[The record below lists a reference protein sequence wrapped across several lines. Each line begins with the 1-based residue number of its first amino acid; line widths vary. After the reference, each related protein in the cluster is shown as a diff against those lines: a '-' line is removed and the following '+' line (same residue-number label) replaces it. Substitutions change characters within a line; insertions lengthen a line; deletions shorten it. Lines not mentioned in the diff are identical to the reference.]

1 MTYSQ
6 GLSSLSKSSQ
16 AVLEPTANSRPLLS
30 FKIPGLVA
38 MNHPDKNP
46 NGASSEFFSLQ
57 VDSMLEE
64 KRGLLDGD
72 YAPFG
77 YIIAGTDIF
86 QKLQANDVIEATK
99 VSEFGIQ
106 NLVKL
111 RRSSFQEVVQGSGEE
126 QEEVE

>member
-1 MTYSQ
+1 M
-6 GLSSLSKSSQ
+6 
-16 AVLEPTANSRPLLS
+16 NSRPLLS

-57 VDSMLEE
+57 KDSMMDD
-64 KRGLLDGD
+64 KRRLLDGE

-77 YIIAGTDIF
+77 YIIEGYDLF
-86 QKLQANDVIEATK
+86 QKLQPNDIIENTK
-99 VSEFGIQ
+99 ISDFGIQ

-111 RRSSFQEVVQGSGEE
+111 RRSSFSEVVQGSGES
-126 QEEVE
+126 QEEEEP